1 MPRAA
6 SAAHAVGGS
15 LFQVDQGDGLSTHG
29 LPPAIPPSTRPQ
41 LCNKLLHNYRHTR
54 RQSLSPTGYS
64 SSCRSRRRV
73 SISPRSLVTTSS
85 TIGID
90 IIVLGPLHS
99 DQTVDVEGTR
109 ELVELARPLEVT
121 FHRAF
126 DVSPNLEESLASVI
140 QTGATRVLTAGA
152 RRAGIPPQPASA
164 RLRPDPGCSGLQ
176 LGYVRQAGY
185 SGRVAQP
192 TSRRQ
197 AGVGPV
203 RRLWTP
209 VSWEITQ
216 SPPLQTKHRRT
227 KCGAGP
233 MRPPAVV
240 VAEVSA
246 C

>member
-152 RRAGIPPQPASA
+152 RRAGIPRNQRAPVFVLIRDVPGYWGMFGKPVTLDG
-164 RLRPDPGCSGLQ
+164 LRNLPLD
-176 LGYVRQAGY
+176 AK
-185 SGRVAQP
+185 
-192 TSRRQ
+192 
-197 AGVGPV
+197 PV
-203 RRLWTP
+203 
-209 VSWEITQ
+209 
-216 SPPLQTKHRRT
+216 
-227 KCGAGP
+227 
-233 MRPPAVV
+233 
-240 VAEVSA
+240 
-246 C
+246 

>member
-152 RRAGIPPQPASA
+152 RRAGIPRNQRAPVFVLIRDVP
-164 RLRPDPGCSGLQ
+164 
-176 LGYVRQAGY
+176 GYVRQAGY

-197 AGVGPV
+197 AGVGPA

-227 KCGAGP
+227 KCGAGA